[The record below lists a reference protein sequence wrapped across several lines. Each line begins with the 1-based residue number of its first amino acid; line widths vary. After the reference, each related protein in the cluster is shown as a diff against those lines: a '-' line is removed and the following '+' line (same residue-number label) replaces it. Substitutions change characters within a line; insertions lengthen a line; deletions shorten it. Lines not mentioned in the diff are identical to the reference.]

1 MKKLRV
7 AIIGNGGICNAVHVP
22 QYLKMTDTIEVVALC
37 DIILERAEAL
47 RDRAFPNADVYA
59 NYQDIIDRTDI
70 DCVDVCT
77 PNYLHSI
84 IAVAA
89 LKSGKHVF
97 TEKPDAINVEEAEKM
112 KRAAEESGK
121 VLMVMRNNRHVNT
134 SQYLKKYIADGKA
147 GDLYAGRCGWI
158 RRRGIPGKGGW
169 FTTKAQSGGGP
180 LIDLGVHLI
189 DLSIWLMGN
198 PRPVAVSGCTY
209 AKFADN
215 DTKADSEH
223 AKFGDAKSDG
233 IFDVEDLAIGFIKF
247 DNGASLQ
254 IEFSWASNIEE
265 ERRFVE
271 LRGTKAGFSWVN
283 DHIKIFT
290 EENGLPVKTE
300 RGQRVFPVSDK
311 AADVVDLL
319 DRRCRALSV
328 QRITGGHGPNLA
340 HFYDVVANGAEPDF
354 VPQQGVNMIKILSAI
369 YESAETGKEVR
380 L

>member
-22 QYLKMTDTIEVVALC
+22 QYLKMTDTVEVVALC

-59 NYQDIIDRTDI
+59 NYQDIIDRADI

-147 GDLYAGRCGWI
+147 GELYAGRCGWI

-169 FTTKAQSGGGP
+169 FTTKAQSG
-180 LIDLGVHLI
+180 
-189 DLSIWLMGN
+189 
-198 PRPVAVSGCTY
+198 
-209 AKFADN
+209 
-215 DTKADSEH
+215 
-223 AKFGDAKSDG
+223 
-233 IFDVEDLAIGFIKF
+233 
-247 DNGASLQ
+247 
-254 IEFSWASNIEE
+254 
-265 ERRFVE
+265 
-271 LRGTKAGFSWVN
+271 

-290 EENGLPVKTE
+290 EENGLPV
-300 RGQRVFPVSDK
+300 
-311 AADVVDLL
+311 DLIPQYG
-319 DRRCRALSV
+319 A
-328 QRITGGHGPNLA
+328 ITGGHGPNLA

>member
-22 QYLKMTDTIEVVALC
+22 QYLKMTDTVEVVALC
-37 DIILERAEAL
+37 DIIPERAEAL
-47 RDRAFPNADVYA
+47 RDRAFPNADVYT

-147 GDLYAGRCGWI
+147 GELYAGRCGWI

-233 IFDVEDLAIGFIKF
+233 TFDVEDLAIGFIKF

-290 EENGLPVKTE
+290 EENGLPV
-300 RGQRVFPVSDK
+300 
-311 AADVVDLL
+311 DLIPQYG
-319 DRRCRALSV
+319 A
-328 QRITGGHGPNLA
+328 ITGGHGPNLA